1 MSETAAHAVR
11 KKIPTAQALADLLKE
26 IRNERQDVQQLHRES
41 RKRINR
47 GVRVDLSSSRS
58 TKPPALCARD
68 DIGQKVHFQPE
79 SKYAARVTVTAQG
92 LQSAHSCVMKWRLC
106 DPSLDAI
113 IGPCPVH
120 SGALGDVAADQVC
133 GAFTICDPLSI
144 EPAEGFNFAFG
155 ADGNGKSGDENRV
168 RVEVDVSKQMTVVY
182 EGVANV
188 VKHSTLGAF
197 DEIFCDRGL
206 CWQSVSSRREI
217 LVKTETAN
225 WQHIY
230 RAAVRLRASK
240 ARLIEK

>member
-1 MSETAAHAVR
+1 MYR
-11 KKIPTAQALADLLKE
+11 P
-26 IRNERQDVQQLHRES
+26 
-41 RKRINR
+41 
-47 GVRVDLSSSRS
+47 
-58 TKPPALCARD
+58 
-68 DIGQKVHFQPE
+68 KVHFQPE

-120 SGALGDVAADQVC
+120 SGALGDVASDQVC

-188 VKHSTLGAF
+188 VKHNTLGAF

-206 CWQSVSSRREI
+206 CWQSVSSRR
-217 LVKTETAN
+217 
-225 WQHIY
+225 Y
-230 RAAVRLRASK
+230 RNVVELIVLKHLDDNVYAERL
-240 ARLIEK
+240 L

>member
-1 MSETAAHAVR
+1 MYC
-11 KKIPTAQALADLLKE
+11 P
-26 IRNERQDVQQLHRES
+26 
-41 RKRINR
+41 
-47 GVRVDLSSSRS
+47 
-58 TKPPALCARD
+58 
-68 DIGQKVHFQPE
+68 KVHFQPE
-79 SKYAARVTVTAQG
+79 SEYVARVTVTAQG

-133 GAFTICDPLSI
+133 GAFTVCDPLSV

-155 ADGNGKSGDENRV
+155 AAENGKSGDENRV

-206 CWQSVSSRREI
+206 CWQSVSSRRYLNVVEI
-217 LVKTETAN
+217 IVL
-225 WQHIY
+225 QHLDDPVY
-230 RAAVRLRASK
+230 AERFL
-240 ARLIEK
+240 